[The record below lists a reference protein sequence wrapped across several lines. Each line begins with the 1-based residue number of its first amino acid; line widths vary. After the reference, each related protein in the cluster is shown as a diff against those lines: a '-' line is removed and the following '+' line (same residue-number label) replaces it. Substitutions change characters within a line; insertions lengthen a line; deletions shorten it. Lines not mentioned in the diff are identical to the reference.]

1 MRITQFLV
9 IVAVLLVGC
18 SEPADPAKSEAAA
31 SWLRQYYEKVA
42 DKSQRWV
49 VTKIEVDSNQL
60 NVVALLPEG
69 DAKMIMSMEREP
81 QFLLVSKLLCPSK
94 REDIWNILDPKR
106 RLVVQA
112 GGSSGIFIDVDC
124 GFWRKT

>member
-1 MRITQFLV
+1 MRIAQFL
-9 IVAVLLVGC
+9 ITFTVLLVGC
-18 SEPADPAKSEAAA
+18 SKPADPTKSEAAA

-49 VTKIEVDSNQL
+49 VTRIEVDGNQL
-60 NVVALLPEG
+60 NVVALLPES
-69 DAKMIMSMEREP
+69 DAKIIMSMERER
-81 QFLLVSKLLCPSK
+81 QFSLVAKLLCPSK
-94 REDIWNILDPKR
+94 REDIWNILDPKH